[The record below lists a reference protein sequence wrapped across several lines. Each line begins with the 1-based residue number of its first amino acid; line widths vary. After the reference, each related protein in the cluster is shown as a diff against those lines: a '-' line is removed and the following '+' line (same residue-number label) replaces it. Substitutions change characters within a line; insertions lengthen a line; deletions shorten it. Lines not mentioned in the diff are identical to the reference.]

1 MLFMVQMRHD
11 GAHCPGYHR
20 ELLPVWVQGLE
31 KREELAQQTGVKI
44 IGLYSALPEHLEIAI
59 VEADSGGQVAA
70 FVSQLIP
77 SEQAEITMTAL
88 TPVEQVVA
96 MARQM
101 MG

>member
-1 MLFMVQMRHD
+1 MIFLVQLRHD

-20 ELLPVWVQGLE
+20 ELMPVWVEGLE
-31 KREELAQQTGVKI
+31 KREELAQQSGVKI

-59 VEADSGGQVAA
+59 VEADSGASVAF
-70 FVSQLIP
+70 FVSQYIP
-77 SEQAEITMTAL
+77 TEQAEITMTTI
-88 TPVEQVVA
+88 TPVEQVVE

>member
-11 GAHCPGYHR
+11 GAHCPGYHH
-20 ELLPVWVQGLE
+20 ELMPVWAQGLE
-31 KREELAQQTGVKI
+31 KREETAQQTGVKI

-77 SEQAEITMTAL
+77 SEQAEITLTAL
-88 TPVEQVVA
+88 TPVEQVVE
-96 MARQM
+96 MARRM
-101 MG
+101 MS

>member
-1 MLFMVQMRHD
+1 MRHD

-20 ELLPVWVQGLE
+20 EIMPVWVQGLE
-31 KREELAQQTGVKI
+31 KREETAQQTGVKI

-77 SEQAEITMTAL
+77 SEQAEITLTAL
-88 TPVEQVVA
+88 TPVEQVVE
-96 MARQM
+96 MARRM
-101 MG
+101 MS